1 VELTVQDLFQH
12 VDANVVQVFIIHH
25 QIVIMRSNVQI
36 HVLVNLVMLVHQQIQ
51 LAVVME
57 QFVQKEIA
65 F

>member
-12 VDANVVQVFIIHH
+12 AVANVVQVFIIHH